1 MKKSDIKHE
10 KQNFDPQNMI
20 SLELST
26 EHLIVNISYR
36 SLVLLLFVHAYE
48 VTLEIFIQIN
58 W

>member
-20 SLELST
+20 SLGLRT
-26 EHLIVNISYR
+26 KHLLVEISYR